1 MRDWKAWTSLVV
13 LGLVALATLVI
24 GGISVWFT
32 DQPPVFPYPAKVLIS
47 TFAAGMTFLAIGAM
61 TLTYRDRNRLA
72 WYSLWAYPA
81 FFLAHVI
88 MLGTY
93 VPDLVLA
100 LVAAAG
106 LALGWPGTTSSA
118 SGGNR
123 AAVLREPSV

>member
-1 MRDWKAWTSLVV
+1 MRDWKAWTSLV

-24 GGISVWFT
+24 GGISVWFN
-32 DQPPVFPYPAKVLIS
+32 DQPPVFPYSAKVLIS
-47 TFAAGMTFLAIGAM
+47 TFAAGMTVLAIGAM

-81 FFLAHVI
+81 FFVAHVI

-100 LVAAAG
+100 VVAAAA

-118 SGGNR
+118 SGGQSGSR
-123 AAVLREPSV
+123 STWPSV